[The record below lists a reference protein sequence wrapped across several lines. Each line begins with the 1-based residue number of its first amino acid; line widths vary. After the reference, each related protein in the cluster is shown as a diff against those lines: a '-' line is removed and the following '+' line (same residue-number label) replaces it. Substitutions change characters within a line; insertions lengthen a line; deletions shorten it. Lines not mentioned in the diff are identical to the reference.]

1 MSHPIIPKIID
12 LAIPI
17 AEELGLDVVDATFHT
32 NKRPPVLRID
42 VRNKDSFT
50 GLNDCEQMSRSLES
64 ILDTQEI
71 IPGAYVLEVSS
82 PGVSRKLNSDREFIT
97 FKGFDILIKT
107 FAPYQEQKEWRGK
120 LQGRDE
126 NSIYLNQKG
135 RLITIPRNLVATV
148 QLN

>member
-17 AEELGLDVVDATFHT
+17 AEELGLDVVDATFQT

-50 GLNDCEQMSRSLES
+50 GLNDCEQMSRSLEY

-71 IPGAYVLEVSS
+71 IPGTYVLEVSS

-97 FKGFDILIKT
+97 FKGFDIIIKT
-107 FAPYQEQKEWRGK
+107 FAPYQDQKEWNGK

-126 NSIYLNQKG
+126 NSVYLNQKG

>member
-107 FAPYQEQKEWRGK
+107 FAPYQQQKEWRGK